1 MAALLLWLAVAA
13 PAAAVVSGVG
23 GEVRYY
29 SGDAMVPD
37 VTVDLIGAGQ
47 MSTTTDDHGAYAFG
61 DPGGGDW
68 QVAPRKLG
76 GGGTGVSTLDA
87 SYALQ
92 SVVGLRSLSDMQRLA
107 CDVTGDGTVS
117 ALDAARILQLVAGM
131 RAQLPAAE
139 SCGSDWVFI
148 PDPAAA
154 PNQRLLAPQM
164 APMCQP
170 GAIAYEPLA
179 TPIDSQNFLAILLG
193 DCTGNWLP
201 PASPTATPTAAPPTA
216 TPAVPSATDTAA
228 STATGTATPTAT
240 PPPAPNATSTST
252 GTVTRTGTRTS
263 TPTNT
268 ATPTPPSTATRTAT
282 ATFTATRTSTPTS
295 TATATAQATAT
306 RTATLTPT
314 STFTITFTRTATETP
329 TRTPSNT
336 GTPTRTG
343 TRTQTSTPSAT
354 QTPTPTATCISGLGW
369 NISAPLLVSSQS
381 GGNVWLSR
389 TVPTDAGWGVF
400 WLRNDPGAPNV
411 ARLYYAHVDFAGSIT
426 VAPMLLTSIPKI
438 AFRDHYYMV
447 TWNAGHYALLTAEQA
462 SLYYQ
467 TVSLAG
473 GISQRHVVGPPLFV
487 DPQYDEE
494 ADGDVY
500 PYPGGFMGVVEGE
513 CAGHSCS
520 YAFKLDTNGQ
530 ATSSVVN
537 LVDFD
542 LTHQFYPSA
551 AFDGS
556 GFAILSVKDIQ
567 IATGGVMTKY
577 WSASGS
583 MSSHVKVVQ
592 SKPYLWDEFPDIA
605 YNGDHFAA
613 LWTENSAR
621 SHTAP
626 WQIHFATFRRSASG
640 GSDIADRVI
649 DVVAQKTN
657 HRWTTQVHPMGNDWV
672 AQYASRAADGSIV
685 AVYEL
690 LGDDA
695 RTGIALEPFPLSADA
710 LGSSRHTAPAVFG
723 VLGIARGSAVGNGT
737 TVEFYTLA
745 PPSCQ

>member
-1 MAALLLWLAVAA
+1 VALRLLVRLHHRVQLMKALHVEGNTAGWGRWSAVALVVAALAA
-13 PAAAVVSGVG
+13 HPAAALTGVG

-29 SGDAMVPD
+29 NGGTMVPD
-37 VTVDLIGAGQ
+37 VTVDLIGPGQ
-47 MSTTTDDHGAYAFG
+47 VTTTTGGDGSYIFG
-61 DPGGGDW
+61 DPGAGDW
-68 QVAPRKLG
+68 QIEPRKLG
-76 GGGTGVSTLDA
+76 GTGNGITALDA
-87 SYALQ
+87 TYALQ
-92 SVVGLRSLSDMQRLA
+92 AVVGTRTFSDVQRLA

-117 ALDAARILQLVAGM
+117 SLDAARILQWVAGM

-139 SCGSDWVFI
+139 SCGSDWLFV
-148 PDPAAA
+148 PDPATVA
-154 PNQRLLAPQM
+154 NQRLVAPQM

-170 GAIAYEPLA
+170 GAIAYEPLS
-179 TPIDSQNFLAILLG
+179 TPVDGQNFLAVLLG
-193 DCTGNWLP
+193 DCTGNWQP
-201 PASPTATPTAAPPTA
+201 PAPPTA
-216 TPAVPSATDTAA
+216 TPTVAPPTATPVSTATASATPTWTVPPPPTAT
-228 STATGTATPTAT
+228 STATGTR
-240 PPPAPNATSTST
+240 
-252 GTVTRTGTRTS
+252 TRTGTRTS

-268 ATPTPPSTATRTAT
+268 ATLTPPSTATRTP
-282 ATFTATRTSTPTS
+282 TFTRTSTFTV
-295 TATATAQATAT
+295 
-306 RTATLTPT
+306 TL
-314 STFTITFTRTATETP
+314 TRTATETP

-336 GTPTRTG
+336 GTATRTG
-343 TRTQTSTPSAT
+343 TRTQTATPTAT
-354 QTPTPTATCISGLGW
+354 QTPTFTATCISGLGW
-369 NISAPLLVSSQS
+369 NVSSPVLVSSQS
-381 GGNVWLSR
+381 GGDVWLSR
-389 TVPTDAGWGVF
+389 TVPTDTGWGIF
-400 WLRNDPGAPNV
+400 WLRNDPGATTV
-411 ARLYYAHVDFAGSIT
+411 AHLYYAHVDFAGTVT

-462 SLYYQ
+462 YLYYQ
-467 TVSLAG
+467 TVSLSGA
-473 GISQRHVVGPPLFV
+473 ISQRHVVGPTLFV

-500 PYPGGFMGVVEGE
+500 PYPGGFMAVVEGE

-520 YAFKLDTNGQ
+520 YAFKLDANGQ

-577 WSASGS
+577 WAASGTLS
-583 MSSHVKVVQ
+583 NNLKVVQ
-592 SKPYLWDEFPDIA
+592 SKQYLWDEFPDIA
-605 YNGDHFAA
+605 YNGNHFAA

-626 WQIHFATFRRSASG
+626 WQIHFATFRRTASG

-649 DVVAQKTN
+649 DVVAEKTN
-657 HRWTTQVHPMGNDWV
+657 QRWTTQVHPMGNDWV
-672 AQYASRAADGSIV
+672 AQYASRAADGSVV

-695 RTGIALEPFPLSADA
+695 QTGIYLEPFPLTADA
-710 LGSSRHTAPAVFG
+710 LGSSRHTAPGVEG
-723 VLGIARGSAVGNGT
+723 VLGIARGSNVDGGT
-737 TVEFYTLA
+737 TVEFYELA
-745 PPSCQ
+745 PPRCQ